1 LESAFAVVVSGSV
14 PFGGACI
21 DGLSG
26 LGKLV
31 ELFHGGVVEEV
42 GVGGELHG
50 GVLDLGDFNLRGTLD
65 NA

>member
-1 LESAFAVVVSGSV
+1 
-14 PFGGACI
+14 
-21 DGLSG
+21 
-26 LGKLV
+26 LV